1 MLSHFDTYAGIRLNI
16 VDVISMINKF
26 LSNGKLLLTFELKWG
41 EKLANLYFFRLKKL
55 TKIFVSKLS
64 AKNRREG
71 RNYFLIS
78 FSFHA

>member
-26 LSNGKLLLTFELKWG
+26 LINGKLLLTFELKWW
-41 EKLANLYFFRLKKL
+41 EKLANLYFFRLEKW
-55 TKIFVSKLS
+55 TKIFLSKLS

-78 FSFHA
+78 FLFHA

>member
-1 MLSHFDTYAGIRLNI
+1 MLSHFDTYAGIKLNI

-26 LSNGKLLLTFELKWG
+26 LKLLLTFELKWR

-55 TKIFVSKLS
+55 TKIFLSKLS

-78 FSFHA
+78 FLFHA

>member
-26 LSNGKLLLTFELKWG
+26 LINGKLLLTFELKWR
-41 EKLANLYFFRLKKL
+41 EKLANLYFLRLKKL
-55 TKIFVSKLS
+55 TKIFLNKLS

-78 FSFHA
+78 FLFHA

>member
-16 VDVISMINKF
+16 VDVIFMINKF
-26 LSNGKLLLTFELKWG
+26 LINGKLLLTFELKWR
-41 EKLANLYFFRLKKL
+41 EKLANLYFFQLKKL
-55 TKIFVSKLS
+55 TKIFLSKLS

-78 FSFHA
+78 FLFHA

>member
-26 LSNGKLLLTFELKWG
+26 LKLLLTFELKWR

-55 TKIFVSKLS
+55 TKIFLSKLS

-78 FSFHA
+78 FLFHA